1 MRMHW
6 LAGFGAVCAA
16 IMLAQAVLA
25 QPAPAVVDC
34 RAAAA
39 AAEREAAL
47 PSGLLLAIG
56 QVESGR
62 VTPATGRVDP
72 WPWTTNLQ
80 GSGHFFASAPE
91 AIAWVLAQQAVGNRL
106 IDVGC
111 FQVDLQFHPAAFAS
125 LTEAFA
131 PTSNA
136 RYAARFLNEL
146 YARTGSWAQ
155 AVALYHSAEPSLGLA
170 YRSQVFAAWG
180 GGGAAFDRPGRGNLV
195 MADRVAVRL
204 SALAAAVRIELPS
217 WATTSG
223 PVSAAGRPPGL
234 PQVFTPS
241 R

>member
-1 MRMHW
+1 MCMRW
-6 LAGFGAVCAA
+6 VARLGAVCAL
-16 IMLAQAVLA
+16 IMLASAVLA
-25 QPAPAVVDC
+25 QPAPGVIDC
-34 RAAAA
+34 RSAAA

-47 PSGLLLAIG
+47 PPGLLLAIG

-62 VTPATGRVDP
+62 ADPDTGRIDP
-72 WPWTTNLQ
+72 WPWTTNLR
-80 GSGHFFASAPE
+80 GDGHFFASARE
-91 AIAWVLAQQAVGNRL
+91 AIAWVAAQQAAGYRP

-111 FQVDLQFHPAAFAS
+111 FQVDLQFHPSAFAS

-146 YARTGSWAQ
+146 HARTGSWPQ

-180 GGGAAFDRPGRGNLV
+180 GGGATFNRPGGGYL
-195 MADRVAVRL
+195 AFTDRVAVRL
-204 SALAAAVRIELPS
+204 SAQAAAVRIVLPG
-217 WATTSG
+217 WATARG
-223 PVSAAGRPPGL
+223 GVPEAVRQPGL
-234 PQVFTPS
+234 PPVFTPG